1 MVYCYRVKLECTNVL
16 HDTVVINDKY
26 VKADLGIIYIICKD
40 AQEVSKVFPDAL
52 IIERLGTGH
61 IQ

>member
-1 MVYCYRVKLECTNVL
+1 MVYCYRVTLECTNML
-16 HDTVVINDKY
+16 RDTVVINNNY

-40 AQEVSKVFPDAL
+40 AQEVGKVFPDAL